1 MCVYLG
7 KMTLLDSRYASRHFW
22 ISSKRML
29 LCWKVSSRSVSD
41 EMCQPEFMC
50 DHVYLPLPAYTC
62 LLVKFLSVLCGHLP
76 GCVAALRALGILLA
90 FAMISFQDLCTL
102 RNILDSAGS
111 CVLIPGAKKILSRN
125 SQFLWHMSH
134 SSWEGGKKEEREKE
148 EIQGRL
154 GKKWGQCKCDWN

>member
-1 MCVYLG
+1 MPPDTSESHPKECYCAEKSPADLCKMKCVNL
-7 KMTLLDSRYASRHFW
+7 S
-22 ISSKRML
+22 
-29 LCWKVSSRSVSD
+29 
-41 EMCQPEFMC
+41 EFMC
-50 DHVYLPLPAYTC
+50 DHMYLPLPAYTC

-154 GKKWGQCKCDWN
+154 GKMWGQCKCEEN